1 MKPFAQTMKD
11 TLMGIIDEMAANP
24 RPFVRNPD
32 TDFIRDRKISFRD
45 TINFILSMGGST
57 LNQEL
62 LDYFLFNSLG
72 TPTASAFVQQ
82 RAKVLPDA
90 FRHIFR
96 RFTHAT
102 QPPRPTDGFRLIA
115 VDGTGTA
122 FYCDPSDR
130 ENHIDNSSLKGYNAM
145 HITALYDLHT
155 RSYADAAIQGGKG
168 DEFRAFCDMVDRYPA
183 HLAPRTIFIADRG
196 FASYNVFA
204 HIMQK
209 GAYFL
214 IRTKDTTSNG
224 IASRLGL
231 PTSGGFD
238 RTVHITLVRRQTNYF
253 KNLPGARLVQ
263 KQVPFD
269 FLGYGSDGTYPMTL
283 RFVRLM
289 LPDGTYELL
298 VTNLPADTFP
308 PAGLLRLYGM
318 RWGVES
324 SFRELKYSIGLSNY
338 HCRKPQSVMQEI
350 WARLTLY
357 NFCEAIIARTAEEMA
372 GEMAEEAA
380 GGRGKKKYIY
390 QINFTLAIHVC
401 ICFLRTLP
409 HEAPPNVGA
418 LIRKHLLPVRPGRQ
432 FRRRARPRY
441 VVSFLYRIS

>member
-1 MKPFAQTMKD
+1 MRPFAHAMKD
-11 TLMGIIDEMAANP
+11 ALMGIIDEMAADP

-32 TDFIRDRKISFRD
+32 TDFTRDRKISFRD
-45 TINFILSMGGST
+45 TVNFILSMGGST

-82 RAKVLPDA
+82 RAKILPDA
-90 FRHIFR
+90 FRHLFC
-96 RFTHAT
+96 RFTQAIKL
-102 QPPRPTDGFRLIA
+102 PPPEDGFLHVA
-115 VDGTGTA
+115 VDGTSTT
-122 FYCDPSDR
+122 FYCDPSDKGH
-130 ENHIDNSSLKGYNAM
+130 HIDNSTMKGYNAM
-145 HITALYDLHT
+145 HITALYDLH
-155 RSYADAAIQGGKG
+155 SGAYADAAIQGEAKK
-168 DEFRAFCDMVDRYPA
+168 DEFRAFCDMVDRYPGS
-183 HLAPRTIFIADRG
+183 LAPRTIFIADRG
-196 FASYNVFA
+196 FSSYNVFA

-231 PTSGGFD
+231 PTSGEFD

-253 KNLPGARLVQ
+253 KSLPGARLIQ

-269 FLGYGSDGTYPMTL
+269 FLAYGSDETYPMTL

-289 LPDGTYELL
+289 LPDGSYELL
-298 VTNLPADTFP
+298 VTNLPADAFP
-308 PAGLLRLYGM
+308 PAELLRLYGM

-338 HCRKPQSVMQEI
+338 HSRKPQSIIQEI

-357 NFCEAIIARTAEEMA
+357 NFCGAIITRTA
-372 GEMAEEAA
+372 GEMAEEDS
-380 GGRGKKKYIY
+380 GNGKKKKYVY
-390 QINFTLAIHVC
+390 QINFTLAIRVC
-401 ICFLRTLP
+401 RCFLCTLP
-409 HEAPPNVGA
+409 HENPPNVGA
-418 LIRKHLLPVRPGRQ
+418 LIRKYLLPVRPGRQ
-432 FRRRARPRY
+432 FRRRMRFCHA
-441 VVSFLYRIS
+441 VSFLYRIS